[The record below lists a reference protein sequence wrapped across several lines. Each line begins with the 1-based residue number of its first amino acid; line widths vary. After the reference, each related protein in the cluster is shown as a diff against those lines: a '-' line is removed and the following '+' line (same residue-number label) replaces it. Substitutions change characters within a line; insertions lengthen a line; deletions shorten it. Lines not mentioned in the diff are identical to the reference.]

1 MLYASLE
8 FARPIAN
15 NSIYAT
21 NHCPVLTGT
30 NCAGAAYLTKP
41 SNAVYFI
48 FPDLSVRHEGFY
60 RLKFHLFEQNK
71 TGAGLAP
78 IPGTPDQANPVAT
91 KPREYENMV
100 NRTFVYSPP
109 FQVFSA
115 KKFPGLEHSTAL
127 SMTMSEQ
134 GCRVRIR
141 RDVRQRRPDGKKGH
155 KEEDQRSLRAA
166 SRDRLDSVD
175 GQDTYSRSQYPSDT
189 RRPSIDS
196 QYSQSRQSTHA
207 ESTLPS
213 PITPNLAAQYGNGV
227 AAEPQSMWSSGYHNT
242 NMPPAHTLRSPST
255 LQGPM
260 RPPIARP
267 SYPPI
272 SPTTGPPESSRLS
285 ISSLTQTSI
294 ASLITPTEPARP
306 VGGLYETEPVNKKR
320 ALNRSSEERSTGLKD
335 HARPSTER
343 PTTQPKVYGGYANTI
358 SHAPLASANE
368 AIEADPNDEST
379 DEADSDFEDTSS
391 YRRANGQRNFMNRN
405 GTMHPR

>member
-15 NSIYAT
+15 NNIYTT

-41 SNAVYFI
+41 SNAIYFI

-71 TGAGLAP
+71 PQAPLAIMPGASAQAGP
-78 IPGTPDQANPVAT
+78 VFTPVRDSEA
-91 KPREYENMV
+91 MV

-115 KKFPGLEHSTAL
+115 KKFPGLENSTPL
-127 SMTMSEQ
+127 SMIMSEQ

-141 RDVRQRRPDGKKGH
+141 REVRQRRHDPKSGH
-155 KEEDQRSLRAA
+155 KEDDQRSLRAA
-166 SRDRLDSVD
+166 SRDRVGSVD
-175 GQDTYSRSQYPSDT
+175 TQDNYGRGQYAPET

-196 QYSQSRQSTHA
+196 QYSQARQSTVV
-207 ESTLPS
+207 ESTVASPLTSAPS
-213 PITPNLAAQYGNGV
+213 TQYGGGIV
-227 AAEPQSMWSSGYHNT
+227 SEPQNMWSAGYRNT
-242 NMPPAHTLRSPST
+242 NMPPAQSLPGPAA
-255 LQGPM
+255 LQGQMP
-260 RPPIARP
+260 PPIART

-272 SPTTGPPESSRLS
+272 SPTIGSVER
-285 ISSLTQTSI
+285 TSI
-294 ASLITPTEPARP
+294 ASLLTPTEPQRP
-306 VGGLYETEPVNKKR
+306 AGGLYDTEPVTKKR

-343 PTTQPKVYGGYANTI
+343 STVYPQVYGGLTSAS
-358 SHAPLASANE
+358 SHAPLASVNTV
-368 AIEADPNDEST
+368 IEADPNEDST
-379 DEADSDFEDTSS
+379 DENESDLEDANS
-391 YRRANGQRNFMNRN
+391 YRRANGTRNFMSRPY
-405 GTMHPR
+405 HR